1 MEKHVP
7 IRMCVL
13 CRQRF
18 EQKSMQRVY
27 YKGSKFALNFGF
39 GRSFYIC
46 QICQNAEF
54 KQVRKSIKLKDMSI
68 NLQDLKEMIANAK
81 D

>member
-1 MEKHVP
+1 MKKHIP

-27 YKGSKFALNFGF
+27 YKGGKIALNLGF
-39 GRSFYIC
+39 GRSFYLC
-46 QICQNAEF
+46 QICENDKA
-54 KQVRKSIKLKDMSI
+54 KQARKSIKLKDMSI
-68 NLQDLKEMIANAK
+68 SLQDLKEIIANAK